1 MEKKDLIIIGR
12 IIKEWGI
19 KGELLVLPLT
29 YDPKRFKELK
39 EIYIE
44 KNLSLEQQEILEVK
58 PYRENI
64 LLKIKG
70 CDTPEKAKKYRGAF
84 IKIERSKSPKLPKGT
99 YYYYDIIGMD
109 VYSINGDH
117 LGKVESILKAGECD
131 VYTIK
136 GDKGEYLIPAIKDVI
151 KEIDLKSKRMTIK
164 LLEETEAV

>member
-70 CDTPEKAKKYRGAF
+70 CNAPEKAKKYRGAF
-84 IKIERSKSPKLPKGT
+84 IKIERSKSPKLPKDT

-109 VYSINGDH
+109 VYSINGEH
-117 LGKVESILKAGECD
+117 LGKVESILKTGECD

>member
-12 IIKEWGI
+12 IIREWGI

-39 EIYIE
+39 DIYIE
-44 KNLSLEQQEILEVK
+44 KNLSLEQKEILEVK

-64 LLKIKG
+64 LLKIKE
-70 CDTPEKAKKYRGAF
+70 CDTPEKAKKYRGAY
-84 IKIERSKSPKLPKGT
+84 IKIQRSKSPELPKDT

-109 VYSINGDH
+109 VYTINGEH
-117 LGKVESILKAGECD
+117 LGKIDSIMRAGECD

-136 GDKGEYLIPAIKDVI
+136 GDKKEYLIPAIKDVI
-151 KEIDLKSKRMTIK
+151 KEINLKSKRMTVE